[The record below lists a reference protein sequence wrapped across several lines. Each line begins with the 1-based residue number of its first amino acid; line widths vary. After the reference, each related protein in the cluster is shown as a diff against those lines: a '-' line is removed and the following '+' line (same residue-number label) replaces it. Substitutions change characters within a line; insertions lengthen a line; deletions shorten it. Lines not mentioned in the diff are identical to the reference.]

1 MKDCDYL
8 LPPGEEVCA
17 GSAAEAFALFR
28 TAGVDIRQMPVL
40 GTIRRRSHPQTT
52 YCVWAD
58 CEKEFHVLPLFPAI
72 GIPECGDWEFAPL
85 ESGEMI
91 MYVRRRTYLVG
102 YDKMLGRCIRNV
114 SFYWHERYAIG
125 EGAILGYPNARYML
139 CRLFVTE
146 ENSRFLTCC
155 WIGYDET
162 ANATLFIK
170 LFEEDWE
177 LLAGYSY
184 TELGC
189 EAIDV
194 GERFEMRGKSFVLK
208 EDENGYRFLEPSF
221 HNPNLRLVKKK

>member
-28 TAGVDIRQMPVL
+28 TVGVDIRQMPVL
-40 GTIRRRSHPQTT
+40 GTIRRRSHPQTA

-102 YDKMLGRCIRNV
+102 YDKISAAASATSVSTGTNAMRSAKARFSDIRMP
-114 SFYWHERYAIG
+114 AI
-125 EGAILGYPNARYML
+125 
-139 CRLFVTE
+139 
-146 ENSRFLTCC
+146 CC
-155 WIGYDET
+155 
-162 ANATLFIK
+162 
-170 LFEEDWE
+170 
-177 LLAGYSY
+177 AGCS
-184 TELGC
+184 
-189 EAIDV
+189 
-194 GERFEMRGKSFVLK
+194 
-208 EDENGYRFLEPSF
+208 
-221 HNPNLRLVKKK
+221 

>member
-1 MKDCDYL
+1 
-8 LPPGEEVCA
+8 
-17 GSAAEAFALFR
+17 
-28 TAGVDIRQMPVL
+28 
-40 GTIRRRSHPQTT
+40 
-52 YCVWAD
+52 
-58 CEKEFHVLPLFPAI
+58 
-72 GIPECGDWEFAPL
+72 
-85 ESGEMI
+85 
-91 MYVRRRTYLVG
+91 
-102 YDKMLGRCIRNV
+102 
-114 SFYWHERYAIG
+114 
-125 EGAILGYPNARYML
+125 ML

-184 TELGC
+184 TELGR

-208 EDENGYRFLEPSF
+208 EDENGYLFLEPSF
-221 HNPNLRLVKKK
+221 HNPYLRLVKKK